1 MKVSHAAHSHSLL
14 VLSVFLILT
23 IPMHMGWYL
32 IVILKMLLFCNN
44 STFRKFCTSVR
55 DSCYSLPRFT
65 SEGYFTF
72 FFIILSIFSVCADF
86 FLNHLSVGEFMPPFR
101 K

>member
-44 STFRKFCTSVR
+44 STFRKFCTSIR

-72 FFIILSIFSVCADF
+72 FLSFYQF
-86 FLNHLSVGEFMPPFR
+86 FLCVQIFF
-101 K
+101 